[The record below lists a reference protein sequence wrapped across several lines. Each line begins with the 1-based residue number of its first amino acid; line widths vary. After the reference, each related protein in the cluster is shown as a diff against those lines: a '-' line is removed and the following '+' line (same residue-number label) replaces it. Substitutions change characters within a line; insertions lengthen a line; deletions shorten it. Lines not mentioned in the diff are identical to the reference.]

1 MCAPDTLKTA
11 PTHLLWELQLL
22 QPYSIYCF
30 FVGCEIND
38 QNKKSTSILTKLITR
53 KHAAM
58 FRSSLAK
65 STDTQTFP
73 YTKTLSP
80 ASDIEYFLHLS
91 PFRSEFPAHSLL
103 YAISPMPRFG
113 TFRNKS
119 LTTFASGLAALERL
133 YSSGQ
138 QQATGL
144 TTPHNSLAEFQHATD
159 FNKPSPPS
167 SSQAAWH
174 MTVIK

>member
-1 MCAPDTLKTA
+1 MHDTLKRA
-11 PTHLLWELQLL
+11 STHLLRQLQLS
-22 QPYSIYCF
+22 QPYSDYSF
-30 FVGCEIND
+30 FVGCEINH
-38 QNKKSTSILTKLITR
+38 QNKKSTSMLIKIITR

-58 FRSSLAK
+58 FGSSLAK
-65 STDTQTFP
+65 STDIQTFT
-73 YTKTLSP
+73 YTKRLSP

-91 PFRSEFPAHSLL
+91 PFRSEFPARSLL
-103 YAISPMPRFG
+103 YAISSMPRLG

-119 LTTFASGLAALERL
+119 LTTFALGLAALERL

-144 TTPHNSLAEFQHATD
+144 TTLHNSLAEFQHATD

-167 SSQAAWH
+167 SSQTA
-174 MTVIK
+174 